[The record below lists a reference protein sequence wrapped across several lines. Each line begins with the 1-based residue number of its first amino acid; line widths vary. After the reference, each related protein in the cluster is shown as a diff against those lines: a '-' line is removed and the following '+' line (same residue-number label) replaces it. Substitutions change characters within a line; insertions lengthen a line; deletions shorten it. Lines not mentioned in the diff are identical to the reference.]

1 MLDISFAEFCV
12 VILVAIIFVSPKN
25 FPTLFKSLAR
35 IYKKAKNSLMDIKEE
50 IEREDKF
57 QELKK
62 IENEFK
68 ILKNEMNQNI
78 ARPELLQ
85 IAESVAREK
94 SIDQEIVI
102 EAMEEA
108 IQSAAKRKYGH
119 IILWNTSKVTNM
131 SYMFYNANMFY

>member
-25 FPTLFKSLAR
+25 FPTLFRSLAK

-68 ILKNEMNQNI
+68 ILKNETKKKI
-78 ARPELLQ
+78 KK
-85 IAESVAREK
+85 I
-94 SIDQEIVI
+94 
-102 EAMEEA
+102 
-108 IQSAAKRKYGH
+108 
-119 IILWNTSKVTNM
+119 
-131 SYMFYNANMFY
+131 

>member
-1 MLDISFAEFCV
+1 MLDISFAEFCI

-25 FPTLFKSLAR
+25 FPTLFKSLAN

-68 ILKNEMNQNI
+68 ILKNETKKKI
-78 ARPELLQ
+78 KK
-85 IAESVAREK
+85 I
-94 SIDQEIVI
+94 
-102 EAMEEA
+102 
-108 IQSAAKRKYGH
+108 
-119 IILWNTSKVTNM
+119 
-131 SYMFYNANMFY
+131 